1 MKEMTVETGYDY
13 HKKIFDTCEAM
24 MRLVGQVTLVWIIFL
39 RNFWSNSA
47 LPKIL
52 RYFSETLGVTLPL
65 PQIPVP
71 VIGVVTGHAA
81 AAGCQLIASCDL
93 VNNCYMLVSC
103 SLVNWV

>member
-1 MKEMTVETGYDY
+1 METGYDY

-24 MRLVGQVTLVWIIFL
+24 MRLVGQVKEQIF
-39 RNFWSNSA
+39 F
-47 LPKIL
+47 
-52 RYFSETLGVTLPL
+52 ETCNLAL

-93 VNNCYMLVSC
+93 VNNSS
-103 SLVNWV
+103 SLISSPPGDCTPRFGK